1 MTTTFEAQLETRLEI
16 LTVIVIDLNTAHSY
30 ILLVTANLHKHW
42 TEFLASQQMPFCFS
56 FMRRVELIHI
66 NINCIFYSA
75 KVDTSIQLRL
85 ASSLFRWTHAKNVD
99 IYIYIYIVRSYLYD
113 RPPDLSTLRQT
124 I

>member
-30 ILLVTANLHKHW
+30 ILLVTVNLHKHW
-42 TEFLASQQMPFCFS
+42 TKFLASQQIPFLYS
-56 FMRRVELIHI
+56 FMRRVQSLFGLIHI

-85 ASSLFRWTHAKNVD
+85 ASSLFRGRMQRTST
-99 IYIYIYIVRSYLYD
+99 YIYILLGPIYTSH
-113 RPPDLSTLRQT
+113 RQT
-124 I
+124 SPL